1 MKKLDLRKTFKHL
14 YQPSARK
21 VEVVDVPE
29 LSFLMVDGR
38 IEKGRSPGDSPAFL
52 EAVQALFG
60 ASYTLKFQSK
70 LRKKDAIDY
79 PVMALEALWW
89 VEDGQFELS
98 QPDNWSWRALMMQ
111 PEHITQDMLAEALEQ
126 LHKKKPSPGLE
137 RLRLERF
144 REGLCIQTMHI
155 GPYSEEPATVERL
168 RAFAAEHGYTFANP
182 HHEIYL
188 SDPRRCAPAKM
199 KTVLRHGVE
208 QQV

>member
-1 MKKLDLRKTFKHL
+1 MKKLDLRKKWKHL
-14 YQPSARK
+14 YQPSAK
-21 VEVVDVPE
+21 KIAVVDVPE

-38 IEKGRSPGDSPAFL
+38 IEKGKSPGDSPSFL

-70 LRKKDAIDY
+70 LRKQDAVDY

-89 VEDGQFELS
+89 VEDGCFELAK
-98 QPDNWSWRALMMQ
+98 PDNWSWRAMMMQ
-111 PEHITQDMLAEALEQ
+111 PEHITAEMLAEALAQ
-126 LHKKKPSPGLE
+126 LREKKPSPGLH

-144 REGLCIQTMHI
+144 SEGPCIQTMHI
-155 GPYSEEPATVERL
+155 GPYSTEPATVERM
-168 RAFAAEHGYTFANP
+168 RAFAAQNGYTFRDQ

-199 KTVLRHGVE
+199 KTVLRHGVTKKT
-208 QQV
+208 

>member
-1 MKKLDLRKTFKHL
+1 MKKLDLRKIWKHL

-21 VEVVDVPE
+21 IQVVEVPE

-38 IEKGRSPGDSPAFL
+38 IEKGRSPADSKSFL

-70 LRKKDAIDY
+70 LRKKNAVDY

-98 QPDNWSWRALMMQ
+98 KPDNWSWRAMMMQ
-111 PEHITQDMLAEALEQ
+111 PEHITAEMFAEALNQ
-126 LHKKKPSPGLE
+126 LRHKKPSPGLE
-137 RLRLERF
+137 RLRLDRF
-144 REGLCIQTMHI
+144 IEGPCIQTMHI
-155 GPYSEEPATVERL
+155 GPYSNEPATVERM
-168 RAFAAEHGYTFANP
+168 RAFAAEKGYTFANQ

-208 QQV
+208 KKV

>member
-1 MKKLDLRKTFKHL
+1 MKKLDLRKTWKHL

-21 VEVVDVPE
+21 VEIVDVPE
-29 LSFLMVDGR
+29 LSFLIVDGR

-70 LRKKDAIDY
+70 LRKKSPIDY

-98 QPDNWSWRALMMQ
+98 KPDNWSWRAMMMQ
-111 PEHITQDMLAEALEQ
+111 PEHITAEMLAEALEQ
-126 LHKKKPSPGLE
+126 LHEKKPSPGLD

-144 REGLCIQTMHI
+144 TEGLCIQTMHI
-155 GPYSEEPATVERL
+155 GPYSSEPATVERM
-168 RAFAAEHGYTFANP
+168 RAFAEENGCTLANR

-208 QQV
+208 KKV